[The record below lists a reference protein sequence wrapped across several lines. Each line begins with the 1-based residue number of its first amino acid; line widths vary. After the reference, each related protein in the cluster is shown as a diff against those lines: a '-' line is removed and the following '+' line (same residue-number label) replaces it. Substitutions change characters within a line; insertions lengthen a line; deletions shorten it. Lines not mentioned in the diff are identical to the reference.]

1 MFQKAALF
9 TGKLLFAYIG
19 YLNWL
24 CPLASTTS
32 KVSTREVGWKKQD
45 KTKQNNK
52 QKNIFMG
59 TWIGK
64 WPPLNT
70 RNLFNIDFHLHGH
83 HPHPSARYFDADQ
96 NNRRFPPKQPTRKFD
111 QSTGTFAVLSKTN
124 RGGIRCKPSWHK
136 LSWCNQ
142 YSQHSSF
149 AMCSHQKVDKAHWKW
164 SCAKVF
170 SSRRVTLLPTR
181 AT

>member
-70 RNLFNIDFHLHGH
+70 RNLFNIDFHA
-83 HPHPSARYFDADQ
+83 PDTI
-96 NNRRFPPKQPTRKFD
+96 PTP
-111 QSTGTFAVLSKTN
+111 L
-124 RGGIRCKPSWHK
+124 
-136 LSWCNQ
+136 
-142 YSQHSSF
+142 
-149 AMCSHQKVDKAHWKW
+149 
-164 SCAKVF
+164 
-170 SSRRVTLLPTR
+170 RVTLIWLQQLVQQLGSRRKLSHKGICDEEMELSRLNAFTFAFHEKLTPLTLFHRICRDHFTR
-181 AT
+181 TRD